1 MAQLTTVG
9 RTAVLTCDSQAE
21 AEVIRI
27 AVNRYSRYLR
37 SIGEDTRDWAVPNS
51 DGPGFGW
58 DAVCRVAGDLHAGST
73 VYMSRRM
80 AEAIRQALS
89 HAAGGRADDG
99 TRAVAE
105 AARRISTQLAPSH
118 A

>member
-9 RTAVLTCDSQAE
+9 RTAAFTCGSRAE

-27 AVNRYSRYLR
+27 AVNRYGTYLR
-37 SIGEDTRDWAVPNS
+37 SIGEDPRNWATPNAE
-51 DGPGFGW
+51 GPGFGW
-58 DAVCRVAGDLHAGST
+58 DAVCRVAGDMHAGST
-73 VYMSRRM
+73 SYMSRRM
-80 AEAIRQALS
+80 AEAICVALN
-89 HAAGGRADDG
+89 HAAAGRDDDG

-105 AARRISTQLAPSH
+105 AARTISAQLSPSH

>member
-21 AEVIRI
+21 AEVIHI
-27 AVNRYSRYLR
+27 AVNRYAVYLR
-37 SIGEDTRDWAVPNS
+37 SIGEDTRGWAAPSS

-58 DAVCRVAGDLHAGST
+58 DAVRRVAGDLHAGST
-73 VYMSRRM
+73 TYMSRRM
-80 AEAIRQALS
+80 AEAIRTALS
-89 HAAGGRADDG
+89 HAAGEQAGDG
-99 TRAVAE
+99 PRVVAE
-105 AARRISTQLAPSH
+105 AARTISARLAPSH